1 MPPQHQTKHMQGYST
16 SSMSGKGW
24 TCSLIVNRCPWT
36 PSQYYSSKIKKHVR
50 GYLYANAKQQSKYF
64 SRQRTNHALFLMRM
78 FSVHGFLV
86 RAHLISIMQIL
97 KTYTH
102 RKQLFHFI
110 YQRNPTLTPRNN
122 NPFWNKLE
130 YITPINHYKFTKAFV
145 LNLS

>member
-1 MPPQHQTKHMQGYST
+1 
-16 SSMSGKGW
+16 MSLNPF
-24 TCSLIVNRCPWT
+24 TILQQQN
-36 PSQYYSSKIKKHVR
+36 KKHVR

-122 NPFWNKLE
+122 NPFWHKLE
-130 YITPINHYKFTKAFV
+130 YITPINHYKFTKAFARIESE
-145 LNLS
+145 LNALKAPCIFPREFKFMFS